1 MRLLNKWILILP
13 VLLLALPVRSAPSP
27 AEQRALAAAENSF
40 HLGFWERAE
49 KQFAAAAEKAPVK
62 SELRAQ
68 AVLRQAQ
75 ARFKL
80 GRFTNA
86 VELLST
92 RQREAGALAD
102 QYQFLIGEAQFQNSN
117 YTNAAETYA
126 RLVKDYTNSA
136 YFTEAAYN
144 QALARSRFG
153 DWPGVESLLQE
164 PGGAFQKAAT
174 ANPTNDFVTR
184 GILLLG
190 EALFAQKDFSGA
202 EDALRPLARRK
213 LNPESDWRRQFL
225 QCRIELANDQP
236 ADALTGV
243 PALRTLAAAAGNRDL
258 QAETALLEGGILERL
273 NKNDDKND
281 DAIAAYEANLA
292 DNLPL
297 ERRRQ
302 AVLKIVELLL
312 ARNKTAAAAQR
323 LEQFLGQ
330 YGKDK
335 AADTALLTAGEL
347 HLREYLVNPDANTS
361 DLAQA
366 RAQFGLIVTNY
377 PRSSLLGKALVDRG
391 WSFWVETNISES
403 AAAFAQAAQTDDR
416 TPVEDRALAR
426 YKWADC
432 QLQLNDPAGA
442 LTNYS
447 FVIDN
452 FASWPAVRD
461 ELFEAAL
468 YQIVRA
474 GLAAGD
480 LAAATNALAKIL
492 TWYPGSFLCAPGMLL
507 TGEKLNRAG
516 DPATARKIF
525 TDAAQ
530 RFPKSPL
537 APEIQLAVARTFEQ
551 EKNWP
556 AAVGEYERWLT
567 NFQGDKALPQA
578 EFSRAWDTGQAGQIT
593 NALVLFTNFVARF
606 PTNEL
611 APLAQNWVADYFM
624 QQGDFKSAEVN
635 YQLLFQKWPPSQV
648 TYEARLM
655 AGRAAMARL
664 GYADAI
670 DYFQKLINQMD
681 CPPDFVAQAW
691 FEYGDAMMRME
702 STDTNK
708 PLANIEEAVR
718 IFGKIPQLYPT
729 NDLAPLAWGRVGDC
743 CFQLAAT
750 DRKYYAAATN
760 AYQKV
765 LESPRA
771 IVTARS
777 KAEVGIGL
785 VLEKLLPTQKT
796 GSESPAL
803 PKRALDHYLNV
814 ALAANLHEGE
824 LADPF
829 WVKKAG
835 MEAARLAEASGNWPQ
850 ALNLYQR
857 LETLLPPLKDML
869 EKKIAKAREHIEA
882 GNK

>member
-1 MRLLNKWILILP
+1 MRLANKWILILP
-13 VLLLALPVRSAPSP
+13 VLLLALPVRAAPSP
-27 AEQRALAAAENSF
+27 ADQRALAAAENSF
-40 HLGFWERAE
+40 QLGFWERAE
-49 KQFAAAAEKAPVK
+49 KQFSAAAEKAPAK

-102 QYQFLIGEAQFQNSN
+102 EYQFWIGEAQFQSAN
-117 YTNAAETYA
+117 YTNAAEAYG
-126 RLVKDYTNSA
+126 RLVRDYTNSA

-144 QALARSRFG
+144 QALARSRLG
-153 DWPGVESLLQE
+153 DWPGVEILLQE
-164 PGGAFQKAAT
+164 PGGAFQKAAA

-190 EALFAQKDFSGA
+190 EALFAQKDFAGA
-202 EDALRPLARRK
+202 EDALRPLAGRK

-225 QCRIELANDQP
+225 QCRIQLANDQP
-236 ADALTGV
+236 ADALAGV
-243 PALRTLAAAAGNRDL
+243 PTLRTLAAASGNRDL

-273 NKNDDKND
+273 KKYD

-292 DNLPL
+292 DNLPV

-347 HLREYLVNPDANTS
+347 HLREYLANPEVNTN

-366 RAQFGLIVTNY
+366 RAQFGLILTNY
-377 PRSSLLGKALVDRG
+377 PRSPLLAKALVDRG
-391 WSFWVETNISES
+391 WSFWIEENYPES
-403 AAAFAQAAQTDDR
+403 AAAFAQAALLDDR
-416 TPVEDRALAR
+416 TPVETRALAR

-432 QLQLNDPAGA
+432 QLLLNDPAGA

-452 FASWPAVRD
+452 FGSWPAVRD
-461 ELFEAAL
+461 ELFEPAL

-480 LAAATNALAKIL
+480 LAAATNALGKIL
-492 TWYPGSFLCAPGMLL
+492 ARYPGSFLCDRGMLL
-507 TGEKLNRAG
+507 TGEKLNRTG
-516 DPATARKIF
+516 DPAAARRIF
-525 TDAAQ
+525 NDAAL

-537 APEIQLAVARTFEQ
+537 APQIQLAMARAYEEET
-551 EKNWP
+551 NWP
-556 AAVGEYERWLT
+556 AAIGEYERWLT
-567 NFQGDKALPQA
+567 NFPEDEALPQA
-578 EFSRAWDTGQAGQIT
+578 EFSRAWDTGQAGQLT

-681 CPPDFVAQAW
+681 CPPEFVAQAW
-691 FEYGDAMMRME
+691 FEYGDATMRME

-729 NDLAPLAWGRVGDC
+729 NDLTPLAWGRVGDC
-743 CFQLAAT
+743 CFQLATT
-750 DRKYYAAATN
+750 DGKYYTAATN

-765 LESPRA
+765 LELPSA
-771 IVTARS
+771 SVTARS

-785 VLEKLLPTQKT
+785 VLEKLSVQKT
-796 GSESPAL
+796 GNEAAAMS
-803 PKRALDHYLNV
+803 KRALDHFLDV
-814 ALAANLHEGE
+814 ALAANLRAGE

-835 MEAARLAEASGNWPQ
+835 LEAARLAEASGNWPQ

-869 EKKIAKAREHIEA
+869 EKKVAKTREHLEA